1 MKSNEEQLK
10 FEIARILN
18 SGASELHLFEMVKNF
33 IDSRNVVNKNFV
45 LADISPR
52 IDWAELRNNFF
63 NECTTET
70 PREES
75 GKKVNMAPHDLFEWF
90 KREISE
96 YVG

>member
-1 MKSNEEQLK
+1 MKKEQNSNEPINPAL
-10 FEIARILN
+10 RI
-18 SGASELHLFEMVKNF
+18 GDV
-33 IDSRNVVNKNFV
+33 RQ
-45 LADISPR
+45 R
-52 IDWAELRNNFF
+52 IDWVEIRNNFF

-70 PREES
+70 PREEI